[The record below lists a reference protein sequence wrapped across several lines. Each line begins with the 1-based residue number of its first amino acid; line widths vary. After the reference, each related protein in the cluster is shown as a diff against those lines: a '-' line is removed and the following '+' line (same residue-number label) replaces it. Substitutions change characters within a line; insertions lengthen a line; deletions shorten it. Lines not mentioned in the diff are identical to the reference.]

1 MKGKI
6 LMLFLIFALLS
17 TLFAAAPAF
26 PKELKVVTIN
36 VWSGLD
42 YEGTLKMGE
51 YESKEVR
58 MGRYNLLVKELKR
71 LDPDVIAIN
80 EANLLPRYAR
90 RLAKDLDMDKIHS
103 VGLGGIHFGYIG
115 IPVNFREGDAILA
128 KKELKLKSLG
138 RKRLSGGGIINN
150 FMTFHLTDACQ
161 IIGGVIN
168 FDGRDV
174 YIFNTHTHASPPNEP
189 WFMERLEGARAEG
202 RLTEEGLRIAKE
214 SVVEDQKWRMDE
226 ITKLLKWVSEVV
238 PRGRPVVLVGDFNA
252 EIDTV
257 EMRQVIDAG
266 FIDTHAVA
274 NPDSVSMGYT
284 WNPETNLNIIK
295 YYDAEAA
302 RTLSEADGASPK
314 KIADKLDDFIQ
325 KRLDFIFVSESI
337 GAENVIESA
346 VVLDREEGG
355 QHPSDHYGVMSVVNI
370 E

>member
-1 MKGKI
+1 VKNRTLVI
-6 LMLFLIFALLS
+6 LALFILLS
-17 TLFAAAPAF
+17 TFLAAAPAF

-58 MGRYNLLVKELKR
+58 RGRYNLLVKELR
-71 LDPDVIAIN
+71 LLNPDVVAIN

-90 RLAKDLDMDKIHS
+90 RLAKDLDMDRIHA

-161 IIGGVIN
+161 IIGGVIEFN
-168 FDGRDV
+168 GKDV

-202 RLTEEGLRIAKE
+202 RLTDKGLRIAKK

-226 ITKLLKWVSEVV
+226 IKKLLKWVSEVV

-257 EMRQVIDAG
+257 EMRQVTDAG
-266 FIDTHAVA
+266 FIDTYTAA
-274 NPDSVSMGYT
+274 NQNLKGYT

-295 YYDAEAA
+295 YYDEKGA
-302 RTLSEADGASPK
+302 RTLSEAKGASPK

-337 GAENVIESA
+337 GAESVVESA

-355 QHPSDHYGVMSVVNI
+355 QHPSDHYGVMSVINI

>member
-1 MKGKI
+1 MKNRTLVI
-6 LMLFLIFALLS
+6 LALFTLLS
-17 TLFAAAPAF
+17 TFLAAAPAF
-26 PKELKVVTIN
+26 PRELKVVTIN
-36 VWSGLD
+36 VWSGLN

-71 LDPDVIAIN
+71 LDPDVVAIN

-90 RLAKDLDMDKIHS
+90 RLAKDLDMDRIHS
-103 VGLGGIHFGYIG
+103 VGLGGIHFGYVG

-128 KKELKLKSLG
+128 RKGLKLKSLG

-161 IIGGVIN
+161 IIGGVIEL
-168 FDGRDV
+168 DGKDV

-189 WFMERLEGARAEG
+189 WFMERLEEARAEG
-202 RLTEEGLRIAKE
+202 RLTEEGLKTAKE

-226 ITKLLKWVSEVV
+226 IEKLLEWISETV
-238 PRGRPVVLVGDFNA
+238 PKGKPVILVGDFNA
-252 EIDTV
+252 EIETV

-266 FIDTHAVA
+266 YIDTYAAA
-274 NPDSVSMGYT
+274 NPNLAGYT
-284 WNPETNLNIIK
+284 WNPETNLNIIT
-295 YYDAEAA
+295 YYDAKAS
-302 RTLSEADGASPK
+302 RTISEADGASPK

-325 KRLDFIFVSESI
+325 KRLDFIFVSEGI
-337 GAENVIESA
+337 GAENVIGSA

-355 QHPSDHYGVMSVVNI
+355 QHPSDHYGVMSVINI
-370 E
+370 D